1 MKDLLI
7 GIDAGTSV
15 IKSVAFDLSGRQLA
29 MASVT
34 NSFVTLEGGGAEQ
47 DLNQTWRD
55 MVLTVLDLATKIPD
69 LARRT
74 AAVAV
79 TGQGDGTWLID
90 GDGMPV
96 GRAWLWLDARA
107 GHLVDEMR
115 GDPRD
120 RTRFEITGTG
130 LNACQ
135 QGAQLSWLKKNSP
148 EILERAATAFHC
160 KDWLYFKM
168 TGERATDPSEGT
180 FTFGDFRARSYSDEV
195 LDILDL
201 TSHRRLLPPMLEGTT
216 DHHPLSA
223 SAAGETG
230 LLAGTPVVLGYVDM
244 VSTALGAGLYD
255 PSGNVG
261 CTVIGST
268 GIHTRLARTPD
279 DVVLNDNASGYTIAM
294 PVPGA
299 YAQLQSNMA
308 ATLNIDWLL
317 GLARDVLTASGAKPS
332 RDELLKALDV
342 WVEGSEP
349 GSLVYQPYISLAG
362 ERGPFVDPDAR
373 AGFIGLSVKHGFGDL
388 ARAVLE
394 GLAFA
399 ARDCYQAMGSMPS
412 EIRLS
417 GGAARSPSLRRIIA
431 AATRAQVR
439 TSSRQEAGAAG
450 AAMMAAVGLG
460 FYRSMDDCCAEW
472 VTPLLGEC
480 DAYDEA
486 LSQTYDALFPSFV
499 AARQALHPVWKS
511 MAHRTG
517 AKS

>member
-29 MASVT
+29 MASVS
-34 NSFVTLEGGGAEQ
+34 NSFVTLQGGGAEQ
-47 DLNQTWRD
+47 DLDQTWRD
-55 MVLTVLDLATKIPD
+55 MALTVRDLATKIPD
-69 LARRT
+69 LARR
-74 AAVAV
+74 AASVAI

-90 GDGMPV
+90 RDGMPV

-135 QGAQLSWLKKNSP
+135 QGAQLSWLKRNSP

-180 FTFGDFRARSYSDEV
+180 FTFGDFRSRSYSDEV

-216 DHHPLSA
+216 DHHPLSV

-268 GIHTRLARTPD
+268 GIHTRLARTAD
-279 DVVLNDNASGYTIAM
+279 DVILNDNASGYTIAM

-317 GLARDVLTASGAKPS
+317 GLARDVLTASGVKPS
-332 RDELLKALDV
+332 RDELLKALDA

-460 FYRSMDDCCAEW
+460 VYRSMDVCCAEW

>member
-47 DLNQTWRD
+47 DLDQTWRD
-55 MVLTVLDLATKIPD
+55 MALTVRELATKVPD

-74 AAVAV
+74 AAVAI

-90 GDGMPV
+90 GDGLPV

-115 GDPRD
+115 ADPRD
-120 RTRFEITGTG
+120 RRRFEITGTG

-135 QGAQLSWLKKNSP
+135 QGAQLSWLKRNSP

-180 FTFGDFRARSYSDEV
+180 FTFGDFRSRSYSDEV

-201 TSHRRLLPPMLEGTT
+201 TTHRRLLPPMLEGTT
-216 DHHPLSA
+216 DHHPLSP
-223 SAAGETG
+223 SAAAETG
-230 LLAGTPVVLGYVDM
+230 LLEGTPVVLGYVDM

-268 GIHTRLARTPD
+268 GIHTRLARTPTM
-279 DVVLNDNASGYTIAM
+279 SSSTTM
-294 PVPGA
+294 RP
-299 YAQLQSNMA
+299 
-308 ATLNIDWLL
+308 AT
-317 GLARDVLTASGAKPS
+317 
-332 RDELLKALDV
+332 
-342 WVEGSEP
+342 
-349 GSLVYQPYISLAG
+349 
-362 ERGPFVDPDAR
+362 
-373 AGFIGLSVKHGFGDL
+373 
-388 ARAVLE
+388 
-394 GLAFA
+394 
-399 ARDCYQAMGSMPS
+399 
-412 EIRLS
+412 
-417 GGAARSPSLRRIIA
+417 RSPCRFPAPMRNCNPIWRRRSTSTGCLA
-431 AATRAQVR
+431 WRAT
-439 TSSRQEAGAAG
+439 
-450 AAMMAAVGLG
+450 
-460 FYRSMDDCCAEW
+460 C
-472 VTPLLGEC
+472 
-480 DAYDEA
+480 
-486 LSQTYDALFPSFV
+486 
-499 AARQALHPVWKS
+499 
-511 MAHRTG
+511 
-517 AKS
+517 